1 MPTVTQD
8 TADEDAMRRCAP
20 DPAARVRRLITSTPN
35 GAAAPEP
42 ARSGAEPDAVHP
54 DAVRPD
60 AAHPGAEL
68 LSAALA
74 RFDAPVDLRVRG
86 GLGSGR
92 RTLAAALRARR
103 GWRVTVEDLDVLA
116 APGAPPA
123 AAPDVEII
131 CLRTAPCRHEEAWAR
146 RPRVHPMLIVATEL
160 VATERD
166 DDDNNNTGTGTG
178 TSHSGSDSGGSSGD
192 VSRPRWARGLPAV
205 DARSP
210 EDRSVDTV
218 VRFVERALDAL
229 ASVRVA
235 RLEAELERLAVH
247 PEVGELAE
255 AALCALDQ

>member
-1 MPTVTQD
+1 MRPGHHVGVPTVTQD
-8 TADEDAMRRCAP
+8 TAEKDPTRRCAP
-20 DPAARVRRLITSTPN
+20 DPAARIRRLISSTPD
-35 GAAAPEP
+35 GTAAPEP
-42 ARSGAEPDAVHP
+42 ARAGVAGPDDAHLGTVHPDAVHP
-54 DAVRPD
+54 GTLHPD
-60 AAHPGAEL
+60 VAHPGTEL

-103 GWRVTVEDLDVLA
+103 GWRVTVEDLDQIA
-116 APGAPPA
+116 APGARPA
-123 AAPDVEII
+123 AAPDVEIL

-146 RPRVHPMLIVATEL
+146 RPRRHPMLL
-160 VATERD
+160 VATGRY
-166 DDDNNNTGTGTG
+166 DDDNDDDTG
-178 TSHSGSDSGGSSGD
+178 HSI
-192 VSRPRWARGLPAV
+192 SRPRWARGLPAV
-205 DARSP
+205 DARTP
-210 EDRSVDTV
+210 EDPSVDTV

-255 AALCALDQ
+255 AALCALDH